1 MAKSTSISTTSV
13 DTESITFGEGISNV
27 QYYGRGAT
35 VEGLGNE
42 GVAALSTGFT
52 EISKAALQ
60 SQVEQSEK
68 GLSTIEKGLSTIE
81 NIVGNLQTG
90 TEQALSGIDKAYAK
104 SVSGT
109 AALESLK
116 PYIVGALA
124 LGAVAILSGAMRK

>member
-1 MAKSTSISTTSV
+1 MEVSSV
-13 DTESITFGEGISNV
+13 TFGEGVSNV

-35 VEGLGNE
+35 VQGLGNE

-52 EISKAALQ
+52 EISKSALENQ
-60 SQVEQSEK
+60 ASQAEK
-68 GLSTIEKGLSTIE
+68 GYSTIEK
-81 NIVGNLQTG
+81 IVGNLQSG
-90 TEQALSGIDKAYAK
+90 TEAALSGIDAAYAK

-124 LGAVAILSGAMRK
+124 LGAIAILSGALKK

>member
-13 DTESITFGEGISNV
+13 DTESVTFGEGVSNV

-52 EISKAALQ
+52 EISKAALE
-60 SQVEQSEK
+60 SQASQSEK
-68 GLSTIEKGLSTIE
+68 GYSTIEK
-81 NIVGNLQTG
+81 IVGNLQSG
-90 TEQALSGIDKAYAK
+90 TENALSGIDAAYAK

-124 LGAVAILSGAMRK
+124 LGAVAILSGALKK

>member
-1 MAKSTSISTTSV
+1 MAKSKSISMTSV
-13 DTESITFGEGISNV
+13 DTESVTFGEGVSNV

-35 VEGLGNE
+35 VQGLGNE

-52 EISKAALQ
+52 DISKTALEKQ
-60 SQVEQSEK
+60 AEQSEK
-68 GLSTIEKGLSTIE
+68 GLSTIEK
-81 NIVGNLQTG
+81 IVGNLQRG
-90 TEQALSGIDKAYAK
+90 TEAALSGIDSAYAK

-124 LGAVAILSGAMRK
+124 LGAIAILSGALKK

>member
-1 MAKSTSISTTSV
+1 MAKSTSISSTSV
-13 DTESITFGEGISNV
+13 DTESVTFGEGVSNV

-52 EISKAALQ
+52 EISKAALE
-60 SQVEQSEK
+60 SQASQSEK
-68 GLSTIEKGLSTIE
+68 GYSTIEK
-81 NIVGNLQTG
+81 IVGNLQTG
-90 TEQALSGIDKAYAK
+90 TEQALSGIDRAYSK

-124 LGAVAILSGAMRK
+124 LGAVAILSGALKK